1 MSAGVGARAEDLN
14 AFNEEVVAR
23 AIAASEVPVVAAVGH
38 EIDLSIADLVADR
51 RAPTPTAAA
60 EMVMPRWDEC
70 RPTSPP
76 RRGVWPWPCSAT

>member
-1 MSAGVGARAEDLN
+1 MRMARLRSLLSGAVAAHCEDLN

-51 RAPTPTAAA
+51 
-60 EMVMPRWDEC
+60 
-70 RPTSPP
+70 
-76 RRGVWPWPCSAT
+76 PCADTDGGG